1 MAKVGI
7 FSQSPRKWFLF
18 DEDTEVEL
26 EYIDK
31 ERLRKL
37 LVKADDGAKKIGEK
51 SNVIFDILLGKTTV
65 HGWRKV
71 DDPTAPGLAFPD
83 GTPLY
88 FSDENRNLMMRRCE
102 EFGAFVYRTAT
113 ISRNFLPDVESV
125 VTIDPKLLDDFLSE
139 LDDEQP
145 SKN

>member
-51 SNVIFDILLGKTTV
+51 SNVIFDILLGKTVV

-71 DDPTAPGLAFPD
+71 KDPTAPGLAFPD
-83 GTPLY
+83 GTPLP
-88 FSDENRNLMMRRCE
+88 FSEDHRNLMMRRCE
-102 EFGAFVYRTAT
+102 EFGSFVYKTAT
-113 ISRNFLPDVESV
+113 VSRNFMSDAETIGS
-125 VTIDPKLLDDFLSE
+125 IDPKLLNDFISE
-139 LDDEQP
+139 LNEEQP
-145 SKN
+145 PKN